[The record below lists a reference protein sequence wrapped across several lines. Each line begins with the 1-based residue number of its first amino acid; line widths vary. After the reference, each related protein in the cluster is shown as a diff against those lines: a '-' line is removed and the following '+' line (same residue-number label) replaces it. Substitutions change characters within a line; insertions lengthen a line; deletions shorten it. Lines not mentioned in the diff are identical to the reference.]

1 MKTKLMSSAALMIL
15 FNAPTYAITPIT
27 NLEEVEGV
35 TPKVMEPVSSASSV
49 NDFSAA
55 SGDDLILDITEER
68 KEEERQAQEARA
80 EAERAR
86 LAEIARIEREK
97 REARANDIYP
107 EIYVT
112 RAKLFSLYD
121 DEHMTFSFYPET
133 SGWHLFQ
140 TYGFT
145 DTVMEI
151 YHNGESIVNAGKS
164 DGDDGIDNNELQ
176 HKYLEAGER
185 YVVQVYLEYWTVH
198 GSMLLNVR
206 AEDPVEKLWDP
217 LTLGYAKKVWLAPT
231 RTHFTTKFTPKESG
245 WYNIETFSDDED
257 TVMEI
262 YHPDG
267 YSMVAAG
274 ESDGD
279 RGVGNEELQVK
290 RFEAGKTYTIQVY
303 MQDLDDEGFA
313 WVHVWRSLREPI
325 HMS

>member
-1 MKTKLMSSAALMIL
+1 
-15 FNAPTYAITPIT
+15 
-27 NLEEVEGV
+27 
-35 TPKVMEPVSSASSV
+35 
-49 NDFSAA
+49 
-55 SGDDLILDITEER
+55 
-68 KEEERQAQEARA
+68 
-80 EAERAR
+80 
-86 LAEIARIEREK
+86 
-97 REARANDIYP
+97 
-107 EIYVT
+107 
-112 RAKLFSLYD
+112 
-121 DEHMTFSFYPET
+121 
-133 SGWHLFQ
+133 
-140 TYGFT
+140 
-145 DTVMEI
+145 
-151 YHNGESIVNAGKS
+151 SIVNAGKS

-325 HMS
+325 NMS

>member
-1 MKTKLMSSAALMIL
+1 MKTKLMTAAALMIL
-15 FNAPTYAITPIT
+15 FNTAGQAEDILF
-27 NLEEVEGV
+27 NAEEGWSGV
-35 TPKVMEPVSSASSV
+35 SIGNELSGAGEP
-49 NDFSAA
+49 
-55 SGDDLILDITEER
+55 DLT
-68 KEEERQAQEARA
+68 EEERRQFREDKRRLVAAAKRLEEESRRLAA
-80 EAERAR
+80 EAAR
-86 LAEIARIEREK
+86 KAAEEEK
-97 REARANDIYP
+97 RAAAEARANDIYP

-112 RAKLFSLYD
+112 KGKLFTLYD
-121 DEHMTFSFYPET
+121 DEHITYSFYPEI
-133 SGWHLFQ
+133 SGWHIFQ
-140 TYGFT
+140 TYGFK
-145 DTVMEI
+145 DSVMEI
-151 YHNGESIVNAGKS
+151 YHNGQSIVNAGKS
-164 DGDDGIDNNELQ
+164 DGDDGIGNNELQ

-325 HMS
+325 NMS